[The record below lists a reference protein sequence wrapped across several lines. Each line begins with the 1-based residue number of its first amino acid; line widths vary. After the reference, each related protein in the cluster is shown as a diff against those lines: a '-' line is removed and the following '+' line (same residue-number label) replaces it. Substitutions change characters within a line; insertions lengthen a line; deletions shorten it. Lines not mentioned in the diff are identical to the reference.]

1 MAQLVAVCLLTAGI
15 AEMMVKTTRI
25 LVPLAALAALLPRPL
40 EAGLDPAK
48 AVTQYVNEV
57 WTTANGLS
65 QNSALAIVQT
75 PDGYLWVG
83 TENGLARF
91 DGVRFVT
98 FDRRNTPA
106 LKSDLINALLVDQRG
121 DLWIGTHGGGLSMLR
136 QGVFEN
142 VTSRLGLTND
152 IVSALYEDSGGDL
165 WIGTDGG
172 GLSRVHGNQVETYT
186 RKGGLPDNAVFALCG
201 DRKGGI
207 WIGTHSGLSHRIGG
221 RFTTW
226 TKKDGLPSDDIR
238 SVYVDRAGTV
248 WIGTNRDGL
257 VRMDGNVLK
266 TYTTKN
272 GLSANGV
279 WSIVEDTAGTLWIG
293 TGGGGINRLRGGE
306 FSKFTE
312 KEGLSGTDV
321 WAIFEDREGS
331 LWIGTAGGGLN
342 QLRDGAFTAIGT
354 LEGLSSDVVT
364 AIYQDREGAV
374 WAGTADAGVNRLKD
388 GKIISYTTRDG
399 LAGNQVLSITEDGR
413 GDHWFGTRHGLTV
426 LRNGRFTAY
435 AGNRGAP
442 TEVIVCTVTDS
453 NGELWVGSRSGLS
466 HFDGQTFRTYTTKD
480 GLSHNNVQSI
490 YQDRRDGTLW
500 IGTSGG
506 LDHLVN
512 NRFRA
517 YTKKDGL
524 TNDVVWN
531 IAGDADGTLWLGTSG
546 GGLTRFR
553 NGVFASVTTAAGM
566 FDDSI
571 FQILDDR
578 LGNLWFSCNRGIFSV
593 AKEQLNAFF
602 GHKIQH
608 ISARSFGVSD
618 GMRSAECNGGF
629 QPAGYRLNNGVL
641 FFPTM
646 KGIASIRPDHIV
658 TNAVPPS
665 VLVEQTSIDNREFA
679 GEMPFKPPPGKG
691 QLEFQYTALSFIAP
705 ERIRFKYM
713 LEGFDKDWVEAG
725 TRRVAYYTNIPPGDY
740 IFKVI
745 ARNADGISSSR
756 EATVSLVLS
765 KHFYQTV
772 AFAIFEGLAVL
783 GLFAA
788 AYSMRVRQMRA
799 NEAKLVALV
808 EQRTEA
814 LSGSEKKF
822 RQLAENIH
830 EVFWMMD
837 PHSGALLYVS
847 PAFDQLWGFSAARVV
862 ENPAAWFESI
872 HPDDREA
879 VVAIRSRKRGRNL
892 LECEYRLVQGER
904 TYWVWDRAFPI
915 YDQNGRLDRI
925 VGVVEDI
932 TQRKEA
938 EQVLRQS
945 NDELERRVSERTVEL
960 RLVNEALKAE
970 NEERRRTE
978 EKLKSAKEAAEAAN
992 KAKSQ
997 FLANMS
1003 HEIRTPMNGVIGMT
1017 RLALA
1022 TELNPEQKEY
1032 LEVVSSSASSLLAV
1046 IDDILDFSNVETRKL
1061 TLEKKSFDVR
1071 LCTRQ
1076 AIGWLSA
1083 RAEEKGLEIG
1093 CVVADD
1099 VPSSVI
1105 GDAARFRQ
1113 VVMNLLTNAI
1123 KFTYTGSVFAS
1134 VSLED
1139 RNDSKITL
1147 KVGVADTG
1155 IGIPKDRHATIFE
1168 AFTQVDASSTRVAGG
1183 TGLGLAVSSKLV
1195 ELMGGRIWVESE
1207 PGAGSRFYFTAVLDV
1222 ANEPVAVELPP
1233 PPAGTAKPFHI
1244 LLVEDNVINQRVA
1257 KRLLESHGYGV
1268 TVAPNGREAL
1278 NALEQMKWQ
1287 VDAVL
1292 MDIQMPEMD
1301 GIAATKEIRR
1311 LESVHGIRL
1320 PIFALTAHAMKSDE
1334 EQCLAAGM
1342 DAHFTKPIQPEVL
1355 LGALRDVAEGRFGAV
1370 AERKEG

>member
-1 MAQLVAVCLLTAGI
+1 MVRTA
-15 AEMMVKTTRI
+15 ETMVKTTRI
-25 LVPLAALAALLPRPL
+25 LLPLAALASLLTRPL
-40 EAGLDPAK
+40 EAALDPAK
-48 AVTQYVNEV
+48 ALTQYVNEV
-57 WTTANGLS
+57 WTTARGLP

-106 LKSDLINALLVDQRG
+106 LKSDLIGALLVDQRG
-121 DLWIGTHGGGLSMLR
+121 NLWIGTHGGGLITLR
-136 QGVFEN
+136 GGVFEN
-142 VTSRLGLTND
+142 VTGRLGLAND
-152 IVSALYEDSGGDL
+152 IVSALYEDGGGDL
-165 WIGTDGG
+165 WVGTDGG
-172 GLSRVHGNQVETYT
+172 GLSRVHGNRVETYT
-186 RKGGLPDNAVFALCG
+186 RKDGLADNAVFSLCG
-201 DRKGGI
+201 DGKGGI
-207 WIGTHSGLSHRIGG
+207 WIGTHSGLSHWIGS

-257 VRMDGNVLK
+257 VRMDGSGLR

-279 WSIVEDTAGTLWIG
+279 WSIMEDTAGTVWIG
-293 TGGGGINRLRGGE
+293 TGGGGVDRLRGGE
-306 FSKFTE
+306 FSKFTA
-312 KEGLSGTDV
+312 KEGLAGADV

-342 QLRDGAFTAIGT
+342 QLRSGAFTPIGA
-354 LEGLSSDVVT
+354 LEGLSSDVVMS
-364 AIYQDREGAV
+364 IYQDREGAV
-374 WAGTADAGVNRLKD
+374 WVGTADAGVDRLKD
-388 GKIISYTTRDG
+388 GKIITYTMRDG
-399 LAGNQVLSITEDGR
+399 LADNQVHSITEDGR
-413 GDHWFGTRHGLTV
+413 GDHWFGTRHGLTR
-426 LRNGRFTAY
+426 LRNGKFTAY
-435 AGNRGAP
+435 GGNMGAP
-442 TEVIVCTVTDS
+442 TEVIQCTFTDS
-453 NGELWVGSRSGLS
+453 QGDLWVGSRSGLS
-466 HFDGQTFRTYTTKD
+466 HFNGQTFHTYTTKD
-480 GLSHNNVQSI
+480 GLSHNSVQSI
-490 YQDRRDGTLW
+490 YQDQRDGTLW

-506 LDHLVN
+506 LDHLAN
-512 NRFRA
+512 NHFLT

-524 TNDVVWN
+524 SNDVVWT
-531 IAGDADGTLWLGTSG
+531 IAGDSDGTLWLGTSG
-546 GGLTRFR
+546 GGVTRFR
-553 NGVFASVTTAAGM
+553 NGAFASVTTAAGL

-578 LGNLWFSCNRGIFSV
+578 LGTLWFSCNRGIFSV
-593 AKEQLNAFF
+593 AKEQLNAFA

-608 ISARSFGVSD
+608 ISARSFDVSD

-629 QPAGYRLNNGVL
+629 QPAGNRLNNGVL

-646 KGIASIRPDHIV
+646 KGIASIQPDHIV
-658 TNAVPPS
+658 TNTVPPS
-665 VLVEQTSIDNREFA
+665 VLVEQTSIDNREF
-679 GEMPFKPPPGKG
+679 GGTMPFKPPPGKG

-705 ERIRFKYM
+705 EQIRFKYM

-725 TRRVAYYTNIPPGDY
+725 GRRVAYYTNIPPGDY
-740 IFKVI
+740 TFKVI

-756 EATVSLVLS
+756 EATVSLVLP

-772 AFAIFEGLAVL
+772 AFAIFEGLIVL
-783 GLFAA
+783 GLIAA
-788 AYSMRVRQMRA
+788 AYSVRVRQLRA

-814 LSGSEKKF
+814 LSSSEKKF

-837 PHSGALLYVS
+837 PRSGALLYVS
-847 PAFDQLWGFSAARVV
+847 PAFDQLWGFSAERVL
-862 ENPAAWFESI
+862 ENPATWFESI

-879 VVAIRSRKRGRNL
+879 VAAIRSRKGGRQF
-892 LECEYRLVQGER
+892 LECEYRVVRGER

-915 YDQNGRLDRI
+915 YDQSGRLDRI

-938 EQVLRQS
+938 EEVLRRS

-960 RLVNEALKAE
+960 RRVNDALKAE

-992 KAKSQ
+992 KAKSE

-1022 TELNPEQKEY
+1022 TELNPEQREY
-1032 LEVVSSSASSLLAV
+1032 LGVVSSSALSLLAV
-1046 IDDILDFSNVETRKL
+1046 IDDILDFSRVETRKL
-1061 TLEKKSFDVR
+1061 TLEKESFDVR

-1083 RAEEKGLEIG
+1083 KAEEKRLEIG
-1093 CVVADD
+1093 CSVADA
-1099 VPSSVI
+1099 VPTSVI
-1105 GDAARFRQ
+1105 GDAVRFRQ
-1113 VVMNLLTNAI
+1113 VLMNLLTNAI

-1139 RNDSKITL
+1139 RKDSKITL
-1147 KVGVADTG
+1147 KVSVADTG
-1155 IGIPKDRHATIFE
+1155 IGIPKDRQASIFE

-1222 ANEPVAVELPP
+1222 DNEPVAAEPVLAPTRI
-1233 PPAGTAKPFHI
+1233 ANPFHV
-1244 LLVEDNVINQRVA
+1244 LLVEDNLINQRVA
-1257 KRLLESHGYGV
+1257 KRLLESHGYHV
-1268 TVAPNGREAL
+1268 TIAPNGREAL
-1278 NALEQMKWQ
+1278 NALEQLKWQ

-1311 LESVHGIRL
+1311 LESSKGMRL

-1342 DAHFTKPIQPEVL
+1342 DAHLTKPIQPEIL
-1355 LGALRDVAEGRFGAV
+1355 LGALRDVAEGRFGPV
-1370 AERKEG
+1370 AEHKEV